1 MAHAEDGGA
10 AAFDVFVRQVGDVD
24 VEEEVARQRVG
35 GKVAVDVERA
45 FYDAVQVLRVVCG
58 AGEGDGGQAE
68 VMAFKGGGDG
78 AGVEDV
84 FAHVGAVV
92 DAGDDHVGPGVDVAG
107 ECEVDAVGWCA
118 VHAPDA
124 CAVFGDG

>member
-1 MAHAEDGGA
+1 MTVLTALSRCCGWCAVLETAWRAGRGC
-10 AAFDVFVRQVGDVD
+10 VL
-24 VEEEVARQRVG
+24 QRRG
-35 GKVAVDVERA
+35 N
-45 FYDAVQVLRVVCG
+45 
-58 AGEGDGGQAE
+58 
-68 VMAFKGGGDG
+68 G

-124 CAVFGDG
+124 CAVFGDGEAVVSG